1 MNAILA
7 LIIRL
12 ILILLSYLFVGWIA
26 YLIYSDLR
34 RLKADRKSTSLIP
47 ITLTS
52 ILEDEIQERTYTKPE
67 IIIGRDPAA
76 DLPLQDERVS
86 LHHCKID
93 FSQNQWWVEDLNS
106 TNGVYLNG
114 SLLNTR
120 VVLMNRDQLQLG
132 QVEINITI

>member
-7 LIIRL
+7 LIVRL

-26 YLIYSDLR
+26 FLIYSDLR
-34 RLKADRKSTSLIP
+34 NLKADRKSLSSTP
-47 ITLTS
+47 ITLTAT
-52 ILEDEIQERTYTKPE
+52 IDEEIQEKTYNKTE
-67 IIIGRDPAA
+67 VIIGRDPAA
-76 DLPLQDERVS
+76 DFPLQDERVS
-86 LHHCKID
+86 LRHCQIA

-114 SLLNTR
+114 SLLKSR

-132 QVEINITI
+132 QVEINIKI